1 MKDPRIE
8 AAARA
13 LYSDVNRN
21 HSTTKGWDEVRPR
34 WQDSY
39 RSNARAVIEAIDT
52 ACIITTVEELDKLP
66 IGSRVAGQKD
76 IFERVQTTGNQWL
89 NVSGDYFNG
98 YSGIIPARVLYWG
111 TK

>member
-8 AAARA
+8 AAANVIA
-13 LYSDVNRN
+13 NRDYPYYEPDIAFA
-21 HSTTKGWDEVRPR
+21 TEVI
-34 WQDSY
+34 
-39 RSNARAVIEAIDT
+39 AAIDNAST
-52 ACIITTVEELDKLP
+52 IATVEELDKLP

-98 YSGIIPARVLYWG
+98 YSGIIPARVIHWG
-111 TK
+111 RA